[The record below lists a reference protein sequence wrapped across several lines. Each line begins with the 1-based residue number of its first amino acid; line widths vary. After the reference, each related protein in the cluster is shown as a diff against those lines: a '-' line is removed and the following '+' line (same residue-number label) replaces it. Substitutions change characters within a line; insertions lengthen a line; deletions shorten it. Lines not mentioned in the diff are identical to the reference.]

1 MVMSLP
7 LQTMSK
13 RPRRCWLGW
22 GVLLI
27 AAGAFGAWFFWF
39 KWTTP
44 HSPEVELTG
53 VDPAVRRAVEEALTD
68 VRRAPR
74 DADAWGR
81 LGMVLTSHIFEDAA
95 MVCFAQAERLDPDNP
110 RWPYFQGCIEQ
121 AHNRPT
127 GLAKL
132 RRAVGLCPART
143 EGPRLRLAEALW
155 RSGEVEAARELF
167 ESLLQADD
175 NHARAHLGLARI
187 HLEANELS
195 QCREHLERAQMQP
208 RVCKAALTLAAEFY
222 ERQGDTVTAHRAL
235 ASLISLPDDPDW
247 PDEFLAEAGRC
258 KVGESVRVQQA
269 AKLLDQQR
277 NSEAL
282 SRLEELVRDYPESA
296 RGWTLLGWAQ
306 MQMRQSSAAEQSLQI
321 AIQLDPEDCR
331 ARLYLGTIRHQRKD
345 RAGAMA
351 LFREAIARKPNYLE
365 AHFNLGA
372 CLQEEGDRPAAI
384 TAFRAAI
391 RCQPLSAAAHAR
403 LGELLLGE
411 NPEEGRSHLQQAI
424 DLDPNERRAR
434 ELLATLRP

>member
-1 MVMSLP
+1 MSLP
-7 LQTMSK
+7 SQTTSK
-13 RPRRCWLGW
+13 RPRRRWLGW
-22 GVLLI
+22 GMLLI
-27 AAGAFGAWFFWF
+27 AAAACGALFFGF
-39 KWTTP
+39 KYTTP
-44 HSPEVELTG
+44 RLPEVELTG
-53 VDPAVRRAVEEALTD
+53 VDPAVRNAVEEALAE
-68 VRRAPR
+68 VRRGPR

-81 LGMVLTSHIFEDAA
+81 LGMVLTSHIFEDTA
-95 MVCFAQAERLDPDNP
+95 MVCFEQAERLDPDNP

-127 GLAKL
+127 SLAKL

-187 HLEANELS
+187 HLQANELS
-195 QCREHLERAQMQP
+195 QCREHLDRAQMQR
-208 RVCKAALTLAAEFY
+208 RVRKAALRLAAEFY
-222 ERQGDTVTAHRAL
+222 ERQGDTVAARRAL
-235 ASLISLPDDPDW
+235 ASLITLPDDPDW

-277 NSEAL
+277 HTEAL

-296 RGWTLLGWAQ
+296 RAWTLLGWTQ
-306 MQMRQSSAAEQSLQI
+306 MQTRQSSAAEQSLQL
-321 AIQLDPEDCR
+321 AIQLDPDSCR
-331 ARLYLGTIRHQRKD
+331 ARVYLGTIRHHRND
-345 RAGAMA
+345 RAGAIV
-351 LFREAIARKPNYLE
+351 LFREAIQRKPSYLE

-372 CLQEEGDRPAAI
+372 CLQEEGDRSAAI
-384 TAFRAAI
+384 KAFRAAI

-411 NPEEGRSHLQQAI
+411 NPEEGRSHLRLAI
-424 DLDPNERRAR
+424 ELDPNERRAV
-434 ELLATLRP
+434 ELLAVKQP